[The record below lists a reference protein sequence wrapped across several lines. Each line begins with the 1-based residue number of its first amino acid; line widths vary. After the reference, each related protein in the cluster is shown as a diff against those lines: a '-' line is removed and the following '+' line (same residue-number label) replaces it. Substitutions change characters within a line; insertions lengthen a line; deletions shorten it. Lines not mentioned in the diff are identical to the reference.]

1 MNSNEETN
9 EGHLFRNLNKL
20 LMTKIILK
28 NFIMTRKI
36 QKHNFSH

>member
-28 NFIMTRKI
+28 NFY
-36 QKHNFSH
+36 ND

>member
-20 LMTKIILK
+20 LMTKIIFLK
-28 NFIMTRKI
+28 KI
-36 QKHNFSH
+36 L

>member
-36 QKHNFSH
+36 QKHNFIH

>member
-9 EGHLFRNLNKL
+9 EGHLFRNFNKL
-20 LMTKIILK
+20 LMIKIILII
-28 NFIMTRKI
+28 FIMTRKI